1 MKKYIEP
8 TIKIKSIKLQSMI
21 AGSVDGFGMN
31 GSQMGNN
38 DTDYS
43 SGHRGGDFWSGVWS
57 DGEE

>member
-8 TIKIKSIKLQSMI
+8 SIKISEVIIESYMQTGSIEVGGTSK
-21 AGSVDGFGMN
+21 
-31 GSQMGNN
+31 NN
-38 DTDYS
+38 EMFS

>member
-8 TIKIKSIKLQSMI
+8 SIKINSVELQSLI
-21 AGSVDGFGMN
+21 ANSPVLGMN
-31 GSQMGNN
+31 SGEGYGE
-38 DTDYS
+38 DAA